1 MRTNVFDRTWEIRLR
16 PINSLAGL
24 FLVGNDTNAN
34 RVDSIIPDA
43 RIIEQFGLIGRNLD
57 ALLTDTWRPVTAP
70 PAATRRVT
78 WALGTTKSPRWLSG
92 RPLDSRAASA
102 RSVALLYLSKLNSP
116 DAGACPWTARGGSST
131 ESRFATPDVEMTV
144 FIFDFKRSNS
154 GPWMKSVFTSTPV
167 CCSSAG

>member
-1 MRTNVFDRTWEIRLR
+1 TAPVCRSVGSIFVGSKAERRMRTNVFDRTSETKLR

-24 FLVGNDTNAN
+24 FVVGNDTSAN

-43 RIIEQFGLIGRNLD
+43 RITEQFGLIGRNLD

-92 RPLDSRAASA
+92 RPVDSRAASA
-102 RSVALLYLSKLNSP
+102 
-116 DAGACPWTARGGSST
+116 ARQI
-131 ESRFATPDVEMTV
+131 RRKFAPRAD
-144 FIFDFKRSNS
+144 
-154 GPWMKSVFTSTPV
+154 
-167 CCSSAG
+167 